1 MCNYFISV
9 SIIHLKKHTVY
20 VSTNIG
26 MYVPAVLH
34 RAFSVH
40 INLSQPSFRMR
51 RKSFYARLSLP
62 HFSSFS
68 PSALLSSSESIRWP
82 LCLLLFQYLG
92 NHKNPSAMSHF
103 SKANLILSRQPMC
116 RTSGNDGCC

>member
-9 SIIHLKKHTVY
+9 SIIHLKNTQSTFLQILECVCQLFSTVP
-20 VSTNIG
+20 S
-26 MYVPAVLH
+26 L
-34 RAFSVH
+34 VH
-40 INLSQPSFRMR
+40 INLPQPSFRMR